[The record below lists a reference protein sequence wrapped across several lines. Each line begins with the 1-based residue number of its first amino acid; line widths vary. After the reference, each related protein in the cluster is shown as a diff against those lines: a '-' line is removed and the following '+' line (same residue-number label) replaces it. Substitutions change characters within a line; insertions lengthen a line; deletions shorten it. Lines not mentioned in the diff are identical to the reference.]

1 VDPTQVPL
9 PVPEETE
16 TDNFEDAIEP
26 DETSDMPSKDM
37 PSPYARD
44 APKFHYE
51 KPEELNRYI
60 RRLEELFS
68 KHSIDD
74 EHEKIKY
81 LGAYADARTEKE
93 WEAMATYDL
102 GVFENHKKE
111 IIDSYPE
118 ASNEARGSIKE
129 LKRIRDSFL
138 GITCQDLTRLQAF
151 KRAFTAEAK
160 RLQTE
165 PAMLSNH
172 EAIEFFLKPLSSG
185 FKKKIIDK
193 LEVTDMVNPAA
204 ANKDRCPEDRFPLE
218 KIIETAVN
226 IARGMQASYRSSDSS
241 SSGGDGDKREMCA
254 YVKVEQDEIG
264 NTLAQLQ
271 DQQKLMEKHFLS
283 ALEQM
288 NKSLQQVI
296 QSNSSRQAQPAYQ
309 APTPVYQNQGYQPQ
323 VSQPRQRGLFIP
335 GGNNSSCF
343 YCDEEGH
350 MKDDCPHRH
359 KHLEKGW
366 IIIDAHGRA
375 TQPDGRMIPFTGGN
389 TMKMRVDTLNG
400 VPMPRSDKATAS
412 NVQSLIG
419 KPGVIQLSQSI
430 GSYAIPDQQEIE
442 NELEKFDL
450 NDLVQY
456 VSTRSGQGLASGEAL
471 EKGFP
476 RVQ

>member
-1 VDPTQVPL
+1 
-9 PVPEETE
+9 
-16 TDNFEDAIEP
+16 
-26 DETSDMPSKDM
+26 M
-37 PSPYARD
+37 R
-44 APKFHYE
+44 
-51 KPEELNRYI
+51 
-60 RRLEELFS
+60 
-68 KHSIDD
+68 
-74 EHEKIKY
+74 
-81 LGAYADARTEKE
+81 
-93 WEAMATYDL
+93 
-102 GVFENHKKE
+102 
-111 IIDSYPE
+111 
-118 ASNEARGSIKE
+118 
-129 LKRIRDSFL
+129 
-138 GITCQDLTRLQAF
+138 
-151 KRAFTAEAK
+151 
-160 RLQTE
+160 
-165 PAMLSNH
+165 
-172 EAIEFFLKPLSSG
+172 
-185 FKKKIIDK
+185 
-193 LEVTDMVNPAA
+193 
-204 ANKDRCPEDRFPLE
+204 
-218 KIIETAVN
+218 
-226 IARGMQASYRSSDSS
+226 
-241 SSGGDGDKREMCA
+241 A

-264 NTLAQLQ
+264 NTLVQLQ

-296 QSNSSRQAQPAYQ
+296 QSNSSQQTRPIYQ
-309 APTPVYQNQGYQPQ
+309 APVPVYQNQGYQPQ
-323 VSQPRQRGLFIP
+323 VPQTRQRGLFVP
-335 GGNNSSCF
+335 GGTSSSCF
-343 YCDEEGH
+343 YCDEDGH

-366 IIIDAHGRA
+366 IIIDARGRA

-389 TMKMRVDTLNG
+389 TMKMRVDTLNR